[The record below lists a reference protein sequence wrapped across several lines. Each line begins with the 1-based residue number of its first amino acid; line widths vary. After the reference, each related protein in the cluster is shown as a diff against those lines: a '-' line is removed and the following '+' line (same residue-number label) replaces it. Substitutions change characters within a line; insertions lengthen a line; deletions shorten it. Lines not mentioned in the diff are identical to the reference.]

1 MALLR
6 TLVWCL
12 CSTEFN
18 SSFRT
23 AGALDES
30 VGKNL
35 NCIPWSV
42 RWKDICFLLPVLMT
56 ILYDFWNTPETPIII
71 AEALQC
77 MQSAALQDE
86 KTSEWF

>member
-1 MALLR
+1 
-6 TLVWCL
+6 
-12 CSTEFN
+12 
-18 SSFRT
+18 
-23 AGALDES
+23 
-30 VGKNL
+30 
-35 NCIPWSV
+35 
-42 RWKDICFLLPVLMT
+42 MT